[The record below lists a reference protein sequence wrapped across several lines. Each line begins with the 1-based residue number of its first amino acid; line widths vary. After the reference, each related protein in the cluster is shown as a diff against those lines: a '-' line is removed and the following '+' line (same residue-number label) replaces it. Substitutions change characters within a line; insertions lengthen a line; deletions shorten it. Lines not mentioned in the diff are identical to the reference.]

1 MIFPK
6 KILAIVLIGI
16 LVGLSGYYFVIKKGS
31 DAGGEGAASS
41 GDQAQEA
48 KASETPLQVKVEEA
62 RLGDLIIK
70 LRSPAE
76 AVTDRKIVMKA
87 EVQGVIKN
95 LNVEESKH
103 VRKGDLLV
111 ELDDHEYRL
120 SYENAEAS
128 RLKAFSEMLVEQ
140 RFADVGGGSGGEQSD
155 ELISA
160 KQQFQQSGQQY
171 QKGLISRE
179 EFERRSRL
187 YEGVLIESG
196 GKKDEVVAAM
206 KGLTQAEISVKKAQL
221 DLEKTKIRAPFFGII
236 TDIKA
241 SPGEHVTVGRELF
254 TLVNISRI
262 QVHAS
267 VLESEIGK
275 MQVGREVD
283 LKFSAYPGRVFKGKV
298 SAISPIVNPEY
309 KTCKVFIDVENPKE
323 ELKPGMHAE
332 VEIAAEIHK
341 NKLLVPQDSI
351 LTRSQRRLLFVV
363 EDGLAKWRYVEIGL
377 ENEDYAE
384 ILDGVEAGEQ
394 VIVEGHFTLA
404 HDAHVKI
411 VE

>member
-1 MIFPK
+1 MIFSK
-6 KILAIVLIGI
+6 KILTIVLII
-16 LVGLSGYYFVIKKGS
+16 VLVGLSVYYFVVKKGS
-31 DAGGEGAASS
+31 DSGEGEASS
-41 GDQAQEA
+41 GEQAQET
-48 KASETPLQVKVEEA
+48 KTSETPLQVKVEEA

-87 EVQGVIKN
+87 EVPGVIKS

-111 ELDDHEYRL
+111 ELDDREYKL
-120 SYENAEAS
+120 SYENAEAI

-140 RFADVGGGSGGEQSD
+140 RFADVGGGSGEQSS
-155 ELISA
+155 ELNNA
-160 KQQFQQSGQQY
+160 KKQFEEAGQQY

-179 EFERRSRL
+179 EFERQSRL
-187 YEGVLIESG
+187 YERALIESG
-196 GKKDEVVAAM
+196 EKKDEVVAAM
-206 KGLTQAEISVKKAQL
+206 KGLTQAEIGVKKAQI
-221 DLEKTKIRAPFFGII
+221 DLEKTKIRAPFYGII
-236 TDIKA
+236 ADILA
-241 SPGEHVTVGRELF
+241 SPGEHVSVGRELF

-262 QVHAS
+262 QVHARI
-267 VLESEIGK
+267 LESEIGK

-283 LKFSAYPGRVFKGKV
+283 LRFSAHPGKVFKGKV

-309 KTCKVFIDVENPKE
+309 KTCKVFVDVENPEE

-341 NKLLVPQDSI
+341 NKLLVPQDAI
-351 LTRSQRRLLFVV
+351 LTRSQRKLLFVV

-377 ENEDYAE
+377 ENEDFAE
-384 ILDGVEAGEQ
+384 ILDGVKAGDK

-404 HDAHVKI
+404 HDARVKI

>member
-6 KILAIVLIGI
+6 KILTIVLIVVF
-16 LVGLSGYYFVIKKGS
+16 VGLCAYYFVVKKGDDS
-31 DAGGEGAASS
+31 AEGEASS
-41 GDQAQEA
+41 GGQAQET
-48 KASETPLQVKVEEA
+48 KSSETPLQVKVEEA
-62 RLGDLIIK
+62 MLEDLIIK

-76 AVTDRKIVMKA
+76 AVTDRKIVMKT
-87 EVQGVIKN
+87 EVQGIIKN
-95 LNVEESKH
+95 LNVKESKH
-103 VRKGDLLV
+103 VGRGDLLV
-111 ELDDHEYRL
+111 ELDDQEYRL
-120 SYENAEAS
+120 SYENAEAA

-140 RFADVGGGSGGEQSD
+140 RFADVAGESGGEQR
-155 ELISA
+155 SA
-160 KQQFQQSGQQY
+160 LNNAKTLFEEAGKQY

-179 EFERRSRL
+179 EYERRSRL
-187 YEGVLIESG
+187 YERALIESG
-196 GKKDEVVAAM
+196 EKKDEVVAAM

-221 DLEKTKIRAPFFGII
+221 DLEKTKIRAPFSGII
-236 TDIKA
+236 TDIKV
-241 SPGEHVTVGRELF
+241 SPGEHVSVGRELF

-262 QVHAS
+262 QVHAK

-283 LKFSAYPGRVFKGKV
+283 LKFSAYPGKVFKGKV
-298 SAISPIVNPEY
+298 SAISPVVNPEF

-323 ELKPGMHAE
+323 EIKPGMHAE

-341 NKLLVPQDSI
+341 NKLLVSQDAI
-351 LTRSQRRLLFVV
+351 LTRSQRKLLFVV

-377 ENEDYAE
+377 ENEDFAE
-384 ILDGVEAGEQ
+384 ILDGVKAGEQ

-404 HDAHVKI
+404 HDARVKI

>member
-6 KILAIVLIGI
+6 KILTIVLII
-16 LVGLSGYYFVIKKGS
+16 VLVGLSVYYFVVKKGS
-31 DAGGEGAASS
+31 DSGEGEASS
-41 GDQAQEA
+41 GEQAKET
-48 KASETPLQVKVEEA
+48 KTSETPLQVKVEEA
-62 RLGDLIIK
+62 KLSDLIIK

-87 EVQGVIKN
+87 EVSGVIKN

-111 ELDDHEYRL
+111 ELDDQEYRL
-120 SYENAEAS
+120 SFENAEAT

-140 RFADVGGGSGGEQSD
+140 RFADVGGGSGGDQSG
-155 ELISA
+155 ELSDA
-160 KQQFQQSGQQY
+160 KKQFEEAGQQY

-179 EFERRSRL
+179 EFDRQSRL
-187 YEGVLIESG
+187 YEKAQIESG
-196 GKKDEVVAAM
+196 EKKDEVVAAM
-206 KGLTQAEISVKKAQL
+206 KGLTQAEINVKKAQL
-221 DLEKTKIRAPFFGII
+221 DLEKTKIRAPFSGII
-236 TDIKA
+236 ADIQA
-241 SPGEHVTVGRELF
+241 SPGEHVSVGRELF

-262 QVHAS
+262 QVHAR

-283 LKFSAYPGRVFKGKV
+283 LRFSAHPGKVFKGKV

-309 KTCKVFIDVENPKE
+309 KTCKVFVDVENPEE

-341 NKLLVPQDSI
+341 NKLLIPQDAI
-351 LTRSQRRLLFVV
+351 LTRSQRKLLFVV
-363 EDGLAKWRYVEIGL
+363 EDGLAKWRYIEIGL
-377 ENEDYAE
+377 ENEEYAE
-384 ILDGVEAGEQ
+384 VLDGVKEGEQ

-404 HDAHVKI
+404 HDARVKI

>member
-6 KILAIVLIGI
+6 KILTIVLIAV
-16 LVGLSGYYFVIKKGS
+16 LVGLSVYYFVVKKGS
-31 DAGGEGAASS
+31 DSGEGKASS
-41 GDQAQEA
+41 GEQAQET
-48 KASETPLQVKVEEA
+48 KTSEMPLQVKVEEA
-62 RLGDLIIK
+62 KLGDLIIK

-87 EVQGVIKN
+87 EVPGVIKN
-95 LNVEESKH
+95 LNVKESKH

-111 ELDDHEYRL
+111 ELDDQVYRL
-120 SYENAEAS
+120 SYENAEAA

-140 RFADVGGGSGGEQSD
+140 RFADAGGGSGGDQSG
-155 ELISA
+155 ELSDA
-160 KQQFQQSGQQY
+160 KKQFEEAGQQY

-179 EFERRSRL
+179 ELDRQSRL
-187 YEGVLIESG
+187 YEKALIESG
-196 GKKDEVVAAM
+196 EKKDEVVAAM
-206 KGLTQAEISVKKAQL
+206 KGLTQAEISVKIAQL
-221 DLEKTKIRAPFFGII
+221 DLEKTKITAPFSGII
-236 TDIKA
+236 ADIQA
-241 SPGEHVTVGRELF
+241 SPGEHVSVGRELF

-262 QVHAS
+262 KVHAR

-283 LKFSAYPGRVFKGKV
+283 LRFSAYPGKVFKGKV

-309 KTCKVFIDVENPKE
+309 KTCKVFVDVENPEE

-341 NKLLVPQDSI
+341 NKLLVPQDAI
-351 LTRSQRRLLFVV
+351 LTRSQRKLLFVV
-363 EDGLAKWRYVEIGL
+363 EDGLAKWRYIEIGL
-377 ENEDYAE
+377 ENEEYAE
-384 ILDGVEAGEQ
+384 VLDGVKEGEQ

-404 HDAHVKI
+404 HDARVKI

>member
-1 MIFPK
+1 MLFSK
-6 KILAIVLIGI
+6 KILTIVLIVV
-16 LVGLSGYYFVIKKGS
+16 LVGLSVYYFVVKKGFDS
-31 DAGGEGAASS
+31 GEGEASS
-41 GDQAQEA
+41 GEQAQET
-48 KASETPLQVKVEEA
+48 KTSETPLQVKVEEA

-87 EVQGVIKN
+87 EVPGVIES

-103 VRKGDLLV
+103 VRKSDLLV
-111 ELDDHEYRL
+111 ELNDQEYRL
-120 SYENAEAS
+120 NYENAEAA

-140 RFADVGGGSGGEQSD
+140 RFADVGGGSGGEKSG
-155 ELISA
+155 ELNNA
-160 KQQFQQSGQQY
+160 KKQFEEVEQQY

-187 YEGVLIESG
+187 YERALIESG
-196 GKKDEVVAAM
+196 EKKDEVVAAM
-206 KGLTQAEISVKKAQL
+206 KGLTQAEIGVKKAQI
-221 DLEKTKIRAPFFGII
+221 DLEKTKIRAPFSGII
-236 TDIKA
+236 ADIQA

-262 QVHAS
+262 QVHAR

-283 LKFSAYPGRVFKGKV
+283 LKFSAYPGKVFKGKV
-298 SAISPIVNPEY
+298 SAISPLVNPEY
-309 KTCKVFIDVENPKE
+309 KTCKVFVDVENPEE

-341 NKLLVPQDSI
+341 NKLLVPQDAI
-351 LTRSQRRLLFVV
+351 LTRSQRKLLFVV

-377 ENEDYAE
+377 ENEDFAE
-384 ILDGVEAGEQ
+384 ILDGVKAGEKI
-394 VIVEGHFTLA
+394 IVEGHFTLA
-404 HDAHVKI
+404 HDARVKI

>member
-6 KILAIVLIGI
+6 KILTIVLII
-16 LVGLSGYYFVIKKGS
+16 VLVGLSVYYFVVKKGS
-31 DAGGEGAASS
+31 DSGEGEASS
-41 GDQAQEA
+41 GEQTQET
-48 KASETPLQVKVEEA
+48 KTSETPLQVKVEEA
-62 RLGDLIIK
+62 RLRDLIIK

-87 EVQGVIKN
+87 EVSGVIKN

-111 ELDDHEYRL
+111 ELDDQEYRL
-120 SYENAEAS
+120 SFENAEAT

-140 RFADVGGGSGGEQSD
+140 RFADVGGGSGGDQSG
-155 ELISA
+155 ELSDA
-160 KQQFQQSGQQY
+160 KKQFEEAGQQY

-179 EFERRSRL
+179 EFDRQSRL
-187 YEGVLIESG
+187 YEKAQIESG
-196 GKKDEVVAAM
+196 EKKDEVVAAM
-206 KGLTQAEISVKKAQL
+206 KGLTQAEINVKKAQL
-221 DLEKTKIRAPFFGII
+221 DLEKAKIRAPFSGII
-236 TDIKA
+236 ADIQA
-241 SPGEHVTVGRELF
+241 SPGEHVSVGRELF

-262 QVHAS
+262 QVHAR

-283 LKFSAYPGRVFKGKV
+283 LRFSAYPGKVFKGKV

-309 KTCKVFIDVENPKE
+309 KTCKVFVDVENPEE

-341 NKLLVPQDSI
+341 NKLLIPQDAI
-351 LTRSQRRLLFVV
+351 LTRSQRKLLFVV
-363 EDGLAKWRYVEIGL
+363 EDGLAKWRYIEIGL
-377 ENEDYAE
+377 ENEEYAE
-384 ILDGVEAGEQ
+384 VLDGVKEGEQ

-404 HDAHVKI
+404 HDARVKI

>member
-1 MIFPK
+1 MIFSK
-6 KILAIVLIGI
+6 KILTIVLII
-16 LVGLSGYYFVIKKGS
+16 VLVGLSVYYFVVKKGS
-31 DAGGEGAASS
+31 DSGEGEASS
-41 GDQAQEA
+41 GEQAQET
-48 KASETPLQVKVEEA
+48 KTSETPLQVKVEEA

-87 EVQGVIKN
+87 EVPGVIKS

-111 ELDDHEYRL
+111 ELDDREYKL
-120 SYENAEAS
+120 SYENAEAT

-140 RFADVGGGSGGEQSD
+140 RFADVGGGSGEQSS
-155 ELISA
+155 ELNNVK
-160 KQQFQQSGQQY
+160 KQFEEAGQQY

-179 EFERRSRL
+179 EFEKQSRL
-187 YEGVLIESG
+187 YERALIESG
-196 GKKDEVVAAM
+196 EKKDEVVAAM
-206 KGLTQAEISVKKAQL
+206 KGLTQAEIGVKKAQI
-221 DLEKTKIRAPFFGII
+221 DLEKTKIRAPFYGII
-236 TDIKA
+236 ADILA
-241 SPGEHVTVGRELF
+241 SPGEHVSVGRELF

-262 QVHAS
+262 QVHARI
-267 VLESEIGK
+267 LESEIGK

-283 LKFSAYPGRVFKGKV
+283 LRFSAHPGKVFKGKV

-309 KTCKVFIDVENPKE
+309 KTCKVFVDVENPEE

-341 NKLLVPQDSI
+341 NKLLVPQDAI
-351 LTRSQRRLLFVV
+351 LTRSQRKLLFVV

-377 ENEDYAE
+377 ENEDFAE
-384 ILDGVEAGEQ
+384 ILDGVKAGDK

-404 HDAHVKI
+404 HDARVKI

>member
-1 MIFPK
+1 MIFSK
-6 KILAIVLIGI
+6 KILTIVLII
-16 LVGLSGYYFVIKKGS
+16 VLVGLSVYYFVVKKGS
-31 DAGGEGAASS
+31 DSGEGEASS
-41 GDQAQEA
+41 GEQAQET
-48 KASETPLQVKVEEA
+48 KTSETPLQVKVEEA

-87 EVQGVIKN
+87 EVPGVIKS

-111 ELDDHEYRL
+111 ELDDREYKL
-120 SYENAEAS
+120 SYENAEAT

-140 RFADVGGGSGGEQSD
+140 RFADVGGGSGEQSS
-155 ELISA
+155 ELNNVKI
-160 KQQFQQSGQQY
+160 QFEEAGQQY

-179 EFERRSRL
+179 EFEKQSRL
-187 YEGVLIESG
+187 YERALIESG
-196 GKKDEVVAAM
+196 EKKDEVVAAM
-206 KGLTQAEISVKKAQL
+206 KGLTQAEIGVKKAQI
-221 DLEKTKIRAPFFGII
+221 DLEKTKIRAPFYGII
-236 TDIKA
+236 ADILA
-241 SPGEHVTVGRELF
+241 SPGEHVSVGRELF

-262 QVHAS
+262 QVHARI
-267 VLESEIGK
+267 LESEIGK

-283 LKFSAYPGRVFKGKV
+283 LRFSAHPGKVFKGKV

-309 KTCKVFIDVENPKE
+309 KTCKVFVDVENPEE

-341 NKLLVPQDSI
+341 NKLLVPQDAI
-351 LTRSQRRLLFVV
+351 LTRSQRKLLFVV

-377 ENEDYAE
+377 ENEDFAE
-384 ILDGVEAGEQ
+384 ILDGVKAGDK

-404 HDAHVKI
+404 HDARVKI

>member
-6 KILAIVLIGI
+6 KILTIVLIAV
-16 LVGLSGYYFVIKKGS
+16 LVGLSVYYFVVKKGS
-31 DAGGEGAASS
+31 DSGEGEASS
-41 GDQAQEA
+41 GEQAQET
-48 KASETPLQVKVEEA
+48 KTSEMPLQVKVEEA
-62 RLGDLIIK
+62 KLGDLIIK

-87 EVQGVIKN
+87 EVPGVIKN

-111 ELDDHEYRL
+111 ELDDQVYRL
-120 SYENAEAS
+120 SYENAEAT

-140 RFADVGGGSGGEQSD
+140 RFADVGGGSGGDQSG
-155 ELISA
+155 ELSDA
-160 KQQFQQSGQQY
+160 KKQFEEAGQQY

-187 YEGVLIESG
+187 YEKALIESG
-196 GKKDEVVAAM
+196 EKKDEVVAAM

-221 DLEKTKIRAPFFGII
+221 DLEKTKIRAPFSGII
-236 TDIKA
+236 ADIQA
-241 SPGEHVTVGRELF
+241 SPGEHVSVGRELF

-262 QVHAS
+262 KVHAR

-283 LKFSAYPGRVFKGKV
+283 LRFSAYPGKVFKGKV
-298 SAISPIVNPEY
+298 SAISPMVNPEY
-309 KTCKVFIDVENPKE
+309 KTCKVFVDVENPEE

-341 NKLLVPQDSI
+341 NKLLVLQDAI
-351 LTRSQRRLLFVV
+351 LTRSQRKLLFVV
-363 EDGLAKWRYVEIGL
+363 EDGLAKWRYIEIGL
-377 ENEDYAE
+377 ENEKYAE
-384 ILDGVEAGEQ
+384 VLDGVKESEQ

-404 HDAHVKI
+404 HDARVKI

>member
-1 MIFPK
+1 MIFSK
-6 KILAIVLIGI
+6 KILTIVLMIV
-16 LVGLSGYYFVIKKGS
+16 LVGLSVYYFVVKNGIES
-31 DAGGEGAASS
+31 GEREASS
-41 GDQAQEA
+41 GEQAQET
-48 KASETPLQVKVEEA
+48 KTSETPLQVKVEEA

-87 EVQGVIKN
+87 EVPGVIES

-103 VRKGDLLV
+103 VRIGDLLV
-111 ELDDHEYRL
+111 ELDDQEYRL
-120 SYENAEAS
+120 NYENAEAE

-140 RFADVGGGSGGEQSD
+140 RFGDMGGRIGGDQSS
-155 ELISA
+155 ELNSVK
-160 KQQFQQSGQQY
+160 KQFEEAGQQY

-179 EFERRSRL
+179 EFERQSRL
-187 YEGVLIESG
+187 YERALIESG
-196 GKKDEVVAAM
+196 EKKDEVVAVM

-221 DLEKTKIRAPFFGII
+221 DLEKTKIRAPFSGIVA
-236 TDIKA
+236 DIQA
-241 SPGEHVTVGRELF
+241 SPGEHVSVGRELF

-262 QVHAS
+262 QVHAR

-283 LKFSAYPGRVFKGKV
+283 LRFSAYPGKVFKGKV

-309 KTCKVFIDVENPKE
+309 KTCKVFVDVENPEE

-341 NKLLVPQDSI
+341 NKLLVPQDAI
-351 LTRSQRRLLFVV
+351 LTRSRRKLLFVV

-377 ENEDYAE
+377 ENEDFAE
-384 ILDGVEAGEQ
+384 ILDGVKAGEQ
-394 VIVEGHFTLA
+394 VIIEGHFTLA
-404 HDAHVKI
+404 HDARVNI